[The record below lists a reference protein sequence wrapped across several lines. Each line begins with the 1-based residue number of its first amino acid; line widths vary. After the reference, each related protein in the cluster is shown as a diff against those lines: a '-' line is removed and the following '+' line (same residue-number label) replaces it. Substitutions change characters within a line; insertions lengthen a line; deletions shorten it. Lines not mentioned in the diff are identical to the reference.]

1 MKAAHPTP
9 EHCDLLVV
17 GSGAGALSAAVT
29 AAHLGLKVI
38 VVEKDPQYGG
48 TTAWSGGW
56 MWVPRNPLAVE
67 AGLLERIDKPLS
79 YLRRELGEKF
89 DESRALAFLTNGP
102 RMVEFFRKNT
112 ALQFIDGNTI
122 PDFHG
127 HTINAATG
135 GRSICAAPFDAR
147 QLGERLHDL
156 KPPLHETTLWSM
168 GIASGAE
175 LRHFLNALHK
185 PASFWYVTKLV
196 LRHWRDLLVH
206 RRGTRLVNGNA
217 LIGGLAKSAF
227 DWGVDIRVNSPALR
241 LLQEGSRVTGAVI
254 QTPQGEANIHARCG
268 VVLATGGFPHDPK
281 RKQQLLPHAPTGHE
295 HWSAGNRGNT
305 GDGLRL
311 GESAGGV
318 VAGDLVQAAA
328 LAPVSLVPR
337 QDGSVAHFPHLIER
351 AKPGLIAVTAQGQ
364 RFANEANSYH
374 DFMQDLLAATP
385 AGHKPEA
392 WLVCDHAFIRY
403 YGLGAVKPAPM
414 PLGPW
419 LKNGYLKR
427 GHSLA
432 DLAQACGIDA
442 KTLQATVQRYNTL
455 TQDGKDRD
463 FGKGETPYNRIQGDA
478 IKATRRGLRNPCMG
492 PIEQGPFY
500 AVKVVMGSLGTFAGL
515 RVNDHAQVIDAQGQ
529 AIPGLY
535 AGGND
540 LSSMMGGHYPAGGIT
555 LGPAMTF
562 GFIAAHHAAGR
573 DLDNSPLMTNTVS
586 SPAQTL
592 SSQDSNTLSPR
603 TRSGVHARTPLD
615 AGSKSGMTAPLHL
628 HQKAH
633 TMYYELATMTL
644 PFGTAGQAASYVQA
658 FATAPQAQGELLGC
672 WFTDIGVLNQMIV
685 LRGFATLDALQ
696 AERDRTQ
703 QSARPESGNGPWGP
717 FGCGEIY
724 QSLEQHS
731 YKGFPWM
738 KPVRPSAESGITGP
752 VYEIRTYGIK
762 TGGVQPTIDLWEQY
776 VPARNK
782 LSPCVVAM
790 VALDGPLRFTNIW
803 AYDSLN
809 ARSQI
814 RGEAVAQGI
823 WPPKGGPA
831 HLTTNMV
838 STIAMPTAVS
848 PLK

>member
-1 MKAAHPTP
+1 MAANQFTPCNVNEPMKAARPST

-38 VVEKDPQYGG
+38 VVEKDAQYGG

-56 MWVPRNPLAVE
+56 MWVPRNPLVIE
-67 AGLLERIDKPLS
+67 AGLVERIEKPLS

-89 DESRALAFLTNGP
+89 DESRALAFLNNGP
-102 RMVEFFRKNT
+102 RMVEFFRRHT
-112 ALQFIDGNTI
+112 ALQFIDGNAI

-127 HTINAATG
+127 HTPDAALG
-135 GRSICAAPFDAR
+135 GRSICAAPFDSR
-147 QLGERLHDL
+147 QLGDRLQDL
-156 KPPLHETTLWSM
+156 KPPLYETTLWGM

-185 PASFWYVTKLV
+185 PASFWHVTKLV

-217 LIGGLAKSAF
+217 LIGGLAQSAF
-227 DWGVDIRVNSPALR
+227 DQGVQIRVNSPAVR
-241 LLQEGSRVTGAVI
+241 LLLSEGRVTGAVV
-254 QTPQGEANIHARCG
+254 QTPAGEVHIQARCG
-268 VVLATGGFPHDPK
+268 VVLATGGFPHDPA
-281 RKQQLLPHAPTGHE
+281 RKQQLLPHAPTGQE

-318 VAGDLVQAAA
+318 VASDLVQAAA

-337 QDGSVAHFPHLIER
+337 PDGSVAHFPHLIER

-385 AGHKPEA
+385 AGQKPEA
-392 WLVCDHAFIRY
+392 WLICDHLFLRY

-419 LKNGYLKR
+419 LKNGYLKHGR
-427 GHSLA
+427 TLQELA
-432 DLAQACGIDA
+432 DACGIDA
-442 KTLQATVQRYNTL
+442 QALQATVQRYNAL
-455 TQDGKDRD
+455 AQDGKDRD

-478 IKATRRGLRNPCMG
+478 INATRRGLRNPCMG
-492 PIEQGPFY
+492 PIERGPFY

-515 RVNDHAQVIDAQGQ
+515 RVNDHAQVTDAQGQ

-573 DLDNSPLMTNTVS
+573 DPASTCQYPITHTS
-586 SPAQTL
+586 SNP
-592 SSQDSNTLSPR
+592 
-603 TRSGVHARTPLD
+603 
-615 AGSKSGMTAPLHL
+615 SKD
-628 HQKAH
+628 Q

-644 PFGTAGQAASYVQA
+644 PFGTAGQAATNVQA
-658 FATAPQAQGELLGC
+658 FATSPEAQGELLGC

-685 LRGFATLDALQ
+685 LRGFATLEALQ
-696 AERDRTQ
+696 AECERTQ
-703 QSARPESGNGPWGP
+703 QSASP

-762 TGGVQPTIDLWEQY
+762 TGGVQPTINLWEQY
-776 VPARNK
+776 VPARDK

-831 HLTTNMV
+831 HLSTNMV

-848 PLK
+848 PLQ

>member
-1 MKAAHPTP
+1 MSMPSTTP
-9 EHCDLLVV
+9 PDNSCDLLVI

-67 AGLLERIDKPLS
+67 AGLLERIEKPLS
-79 YLRRELGEKF
+79 YLRRELGDKF
-89 DESRALAFLTNGP
+89 DESRALAFLNNGP
-102 RMVEFFRKNT
+102 RMVEFFRRHT
-112 ALQFIDGNTI
+112 ALQFIDGNAI

-127 HTINAATG
+127 HTPDAALG

-147 QLGERLHDL
+147 QLGTRLHDL
-156 KPPLHETTLWSM
+156 KPPLAETTLWGM

-196 LRHWRDLLVH
+196 LRHWRNLLVH

-217 LIGGLAKSAF
+217 LVGGLAQSAF
-227 DWGVDIRVNSPALR
+227 NLGVQIRVNSPAVR
-241 LLQEGSRVTGAVI
+241 LLQSSDRVTGAVV
-254 QTPQGEANIHARCG
+254 QTPQGEQSIHARCG
-268 VVLATGGFPHDPK
+268 VVLATGGFPHDPA

-295 HWSAGNRGNT
+295 HWSAGSRGNT

-318 VAGDLVQAAA
+318 VANDLVQAAA

-337 QDGSVAHFPHLIER
+337 HDGSLAHFPHLIER
-351 AKPGLIAVTAQGQ
+351 AKPGLIAVTAQGL
-364 RFANEANSYH
+364 RFTNEANSYH
-374 DFMQDLLAATP
+374 DFMQGLLAATP
-385 AGHKPEA
+385 AGQAPQA

-419 LKNGYLKR
+419 LKNGYLRR
-427 GHSLA
+427 GQTLA
-432 DLAQACGIDA
+432 ELAQACGINA
-442 KTLQATVQRYNTL
+442 QGLQATVQRYNAL
-455 TQDGKDRD
+455 AQDGKDRD

-478 IKATRRGLRNPCMG
+478 INATRRGLRNPCMG
-492 PIEQGPFY
+492 PIERGPFY

-515 RVNDHAQVIDAQGQ
+515 RVNDHAQVIDAQGR

-573 DLDNSPLMTNTVS
+573 DPAATCEFPIPNTS
-586 SPAQTL
+586 T
-592 SSQDSNTLSPR
+592 DT
-603 TRSGVHARTPLD
+603 
-615 AGSKSGMTAPLHL
+615 SKD
-628 HQKAH
+628 H

-644 PFGTAGQAASYVQA
+644 PFGTAGQAATNVQA
-658 FATAPQAQGELLGC
+658 FASAPEAQGELLGC

-696 AERDRTQ
+696 AERERTQ
-703 QSARPESGNGPWGP
+703 QSASP
-717 FGCGEIY
+717 FGCGEIF
-724 QSLEQHS
+724 QTLEQHS

-738 KPVRPSAESGITGP
+738 KPVRPSAESGITGL

-776 VPARNK
+776 VPARDK

-790 VALDGPLRFTNIW
+790 VALDGALRFTNIW

-838 STIAMPTAVS
+838 STMAMPTAVS

>member
-1 MKAAHPTP
+1 MGASRFTQSDMDKPMSAPDTRP

-17 GSGAGALSAAVT
+17 GSGAGALSTAVT

-38 VVEKDPQYGG
+38 VVEKDAHYGG

-67 AGLLERIDKPLS
+67 AGLVERIEKPLS

-89 DESRALAFLTNGP
+89 DESRALAFLNNGP
-102 RMVEFFRKNT
+102 RMVEFFRRHT
-112 ALQFIDGNTI
+112 ALQFIDGNAI

-127 HTINAATG
+127 HTPDAALG

-147 QLGERLHDL
+147 ELGARLHEL
-156 KPPLHETTLWSM
+156 KPPLHETTLWGM

-185 PASFWYVTKLV
+185 PASFWYVSKLV

-206 RRGTRLVNGNA
+206 RHGTRLVNGNA
-217 LIGGLAKSAF
+217 LIGRLAKSAF
-227 DWGVDIRVNSPALR
+227 DLGVEIRLNSPAVR
-241 LLQEGSRVTGAVI
+241 LLQNDNRVTGAVV
-254 QTPQGEANIHARCG
+254 QTPQGEIHIQTRCG
-268 VVLATGGFPHDPK
+268 VMLATGGFPHNPA
-281 RKQQLLPHAPTGHE
+281 RKQQLLPHAPTGQE

-318 VAGDLVQAAA
+318 VAHDLVQAAA

-337 QDGSVAHFPHLIER
+337 TDGSVAHFPHLIER
-351 AKPGLIAVTAQGQ
+351 AKPGLIAVTAQGV

-385 AGHKPEA
+385 AGQRPEA

-419 LKNGYLKR
+419 LKKGYLKR
-427 GHSLA
+427 GQTLA
-432 DLAQACGIDA
+432 ELAQACGIDGQA
-442 KTLQATVQRYNTL
+442 LQATVLRYNTL
-455 TQDGKDRD
+455 AQDGKDRD
-463 FGKGETPYNRIQGDA
+463 FGKGETAYNRIQGDA
-478 IKATRRGLRNPCMG
+478 INAKRRGLRNPCMG
-492 PIEQGPFY
+492 PIERGPFY

-529 AIPGLY
+529 AIAGLY

-540 LSSMMGGHYPAGGIT
+540 LASMMGGHYPAGGIT

-573 DLDNSPLMTNTVS
+573 G
-586 SPAQTL
+586 PAATCEFPITTHP
-592 SSQDSNTLSPR
+592 SNT
-603 TRSGVHARTPLD
+603 T
-615 AGSKSGMTAPLHL
+615 
-628 HQKAH
+628 KAD

-644 PFGTAGQAASYVQA
+644 PFGTAGQAANNVQA
-658 FATAPQAQGELLGC
+658 FASAPEAQGELLGC
-672 WFTDIGVLNQMIV
+672 WFTDIGVLNQMVV
-685 LRGFATLDALQ
+685 LRGFATLEALQ
-696 AERDRTQ
+696 TERERTQ
-703 QSARPESGNGPWGP
+703 QSANP
-717 FGCGEIY
+717 FGCGEMF
-724 QSLEQHS
+724 QTLEQHS

-738 KPVRPSAESGITGP
+738 KPVRPSVESGITGP

-776 VPARNK
+776 VPARDK

-814 RGEAVAQGI
+814 RAEAVAQGI

-831 HLTTNMV
+831 HLTTHMV

>member
-1 MKAAHPTP
+1 MPTHTTP
-9 EHCDLLVV
+9 DNTCDLLVI

-67 AGLLERIDKPLS
+67 AGIVERIEKPLS

-89 DESRALAFLTNGP
+89 DESRALAFLNNGP
-102 RMVEFFRKNT
+102 RMVEFFRRHT
-112 ALQFIDGNTI
+112 ALQFIDGNAI

-127 HTINAATG
+127 HTPDAALG

-147 QLGERLHDL
+147 QLGDHLHDL
-156 KPPLHETTLWSM
+156 KPPLKETTLWGM

-175 LRHFLNALHK
+175 LRHFLNALHH

-217 LIGGLAKSAF
+217 LVGGLAQSAF
-227 DWGVDIRVNSPALR
+227 DLGVQIRVNSPAVR
-241 LLQEGSRVTGAVI
+241 LLQSEGRVTGAVI
-254 QTPQGEANIHARCG
+254 QTIEGEASIHARCG
-268 VVLATGGFPHDPK
+268 VVLATGGFPHDPT
-281 RKQQLLPHAPTGHE
+281 RKKQLLPHAPTGHE
-295 HWSAGNRGNT
+295 HWSAGSRGNT

-318 VAGDLVQAAA
+318 VANDLVQAAA

-337 QDGSVAHFPHLIER
+337 KNPGSEDSKGNLAHFPHLIER
-351 AKPGLIAVTAQGQ
+351 AKPGLIAVTAKGL
-364 RFANEANSYH
+364 RFTNEANSYH
-374 DFMQDLLAATP
+374 DFMQGLLSATP
-385 AGHKPEA
+385 AGQSPEA

-419 LKNGYLKR
+419 LKNGYLMR
-427 GHSLA
+427 GQTLGE
-432 DLAQACGIDA
+432 LAQACGIDA
-442 KTLQATVQRYNTL
+442 QTLQATVQRYNAL
-455 TQDGKDRD
+455 AQDGKDRD

-478 IKATRRGLRNPCMG
+478 INATRRGLPNPSMG
-492 PIEQGPFY
+492 PIESGPFY

-515 RVNDHAQVIDAQGQ
+515 RVNDHAQVIAAQGQ

-573 DLDNSPLMTNTVS
+573 D
-586 SPAQTL
+586 PAATCEFPI
-592 SSQDSNTLSPR
+592 SNTS
-603 TRSGVHARTPLD
+603 TDT
-615 AGSKSGMTAPLHL
+615 SKEN
-628 HQKAH
+628 
-633 TMYYELATMTL
+633 TMYYELSTMTL
-644 PFGTAGQAASYVQA
+644 PFGTAGQAATHVQG
-658 FATAPQAQGELLGC
+658 FATTPEAQGELLGC
-672 WFTDIGVLNQMIV
+672 WFTDIGQLNQMIV

-696 AERDRTQ
+696 AERERTQ
-703 QSARPESGNGPWGP
+703 KHANPL
-717 FGCGEIY
+717 GCGEIF

-776 VPARNK
+776 VPARDK

-814 RGEAVAQGI
+814 RSEAVAQGI

-831 HLTTNMV
+831 NLTTNMV
-838 STIAMPTAVS
+838 STIAMPTTVS

>member
-1 MKAAHPTP
+1 MPLNFTP
-9 EHCDLLVV
+9 DNTCDLLVV

-67 AGLLERIDKPLS
+67 AGLVERIEKPLS

-89 DESRALAFLTNGP
+89 DESRALAFLKNGP
-102 RMVEFFRKNT
+102 RMVEFFRRHT
-112 ALQFIDGNTI
+112 ALQFIDGNAI

-127 HTINAATG
+127 HTIDAATG

-147 QLGERLHDL
+147 QLGDRLHDL
-156 KPPLHETTLWSM
+156 KPPLHETTLWGM

-185 PASFWYVTKLV
+185 PASFWHVAKLL
-196 LRHWRDLLVH
+196 LRHGRDLLVH

-217 LIGGLAKSAF
+217 LIGGLAQSAL
-227 DWGVDIRVNSPALR
+227 DMGVQIRVSSPAVR
-241 LLQEGSRVTGAVI
+241 LLQSDGRVNGAVVKTPDGEVNI
-254 QTPQGEANIHARCG
+254 QARCG
-268 VVLATGGFPHDPK
+268 VVLATGGFPHDPA

-318 VAGDLVQAAA
+318 VASDLVQAAA

-337 QDGSVAHFPHLIER
+337 PDGSVAHFPHLIER
-351 AKPGLIAVTAQGQ
+351 AKPGLIAVTAKGL

-374 DFMQDLLAATP
+374 DFMQGLLAATP
-385 AGHKPEA
+385 ADHKPEA
-392 WLVCDHAFIRY
+392 WLICGHAFIRY

-427 GHSLA
+427 GQSLA
-432 DLAQACGIDA
+432 ELAQACGIDA
-442 KTLQATVQRYNTL
+442 HALQATVQRYNAL
-455 TQDGKDRD
+455 AQDGKDRD

-478 IKATRRGLRNPCMG
+478 INATRRGLRNPCMG
-492 PIEQGPFY
+492 PIERGPFY

-515 RVNDHAQVIDAQGQ
+515 RVNDHAQVTDAQGQ

-573 DLDNSPLMTNTVS
+573 DLDSADQIDKNM
-586 SPAQTL
+586 
-592 SSQDSNTLSPR
+592 SPR
-603 TRSGVHARTPLD
+603 TRSGVHASTPLD
-615 AGSKSGMTAPLHL
+615 AGSRSGMTAPLHT
-628 HQKAH
+628 HQKD

-644 PFGTAGQAASYVQA
+644 PFGTAGQAATNVQA
-658 FATAPQAQGELLGC
+658 FATAPEAQGELLGC

-685 LRGFATLDALQ
+685 LRGFETLDALQ
-696 AERDRTQ
+696 AERERTQ
-703 QSARPESGNGPWGP
+703 QSASP
-717 FGCGEIY
+717 FGCGEIF
-724 QSLEQHS
+724 QTLEQHS

-738 KPVRPSAESGITGP
+738 KPVRPSTESGITGP

-762 TGGVQPTIDLWEQY
+762 AGGVQPTIDLWEQY
-776 VPARNK
+776 VPARDK